1 MTNQT
6 SATGIP
12 TPPAIMDGNE
22 VYDMLMAEIEPDL
35 VTANL
40 PTLQEK
46 YKDETPEQTKVRG
59 ERYKAAFIEYKKRYA
74 EYAAK
79 QEQEVRDYGRHLIG
93 SVEQKSEARDADA
106 LGDLESAISNS

>member
-6 SATGIP
+6 SGSGLP

-46 YKDETPEQTKVRG
+46 YKDESREEMQARA
-59 ERYKAAFIEYKKRYA
+59 ERYKAAFVEYKKRYA
-74 EYAAK
+74 EYKAK
-79 QEQEVRDYGRHLIG
+79 QEEEVRSYGRDLMG
-93 SVEQKSEARDADA
+93 AVEQKSEVRDAEA